1 MGLAAAEPAPCP
13 YAPMTRPR
21 PTTIEDL
28 RERHGSRF
36 RWLVLVTVMVGMMA
50 SIMSS
55 TIVNVAVPDMSRY
68 FHIGQDRA
76 QWISAAFMAATTL
89 SLLLTP
95 WLLQRYGLRK
105 TYVGANLLL
114 MAGGIVGGLS
124 GNYPVMIAMRV
135 LEGVAAGILTPIPN
149 VVIMR
154 EFPAN
159 RQGRAIGIFGFGVV
173 LAPAIGPV
181 VGGVLVEQFGWRSIF
196 FVVVPFCLAA
206 LELARRY
213 LPVVSSF
220 VTTPRPFDWT
230 GLCLA
235 TIATLAVL
243 NGLVDLQGDRTVQG
257 AVLLCGGASGFAAF
271 AFHQLRA
278 PHPLLQMRLFAHRPF
293 TMGAV
298 VSFVYGVGLFGSTY
312 LLPIYLQAA
321 LDFSPSRSGFVLLPA
336 GLALAITMPVAGR
349 LADKLRASRLVAA
362 GLVLLGG
369 STALTATVTPA
380 TSVLVLM
387 TWVVLGRVGMGLIM
401 PSLSLGSMRGL
412 GPVEIPQAASMS
424 NFLRQLGGAVGVS
437 VVGILLEW
445 RLAAHGV
452 TLLGAGG
459 DAARVHAFDE
469 TFLLLAA
476 ISLPA
481 IVAAW
486 FMEPKRSRN

>member
-1 MGLAAAEPAPCP
+1 
-13 YAPMTRPR
+13 MTTPP

-28 RERHGSRF
+28 RKRHGPRF
-36 RWLVLVTVMVGMMA
+36 RWLVLLTVMVGMMA

-95 WLLQRYGLRK
+95 WLLQRFGLRK

-114 MAGGIVGGLS
+114 MIGGIVGGLS

-135 LEGVAAGILTPIPN
+135 LEGVAAGILMPIPN

-154 EFPAN
+154 EFPGDQ
-159 RQGRAIGIFGFGVV
+159 QGRAIGIFGFGVV
-173 LAPAIGPV
+173 LAPAIGPA
-181 VGGVLVEQFGWRSIF
+181 VGGVLVEHFGWRSIF
-196 FVVVPFCLAA
+196 FVVVPFCVVA
-206 LELARRY
+206 LEMARRY

-220 VTTPRPFDWT
+220 KTTPKPFDWT
-230 GLCLA
+230 GLLWA
-235 TIATLAVL
+235 TSATLAVL
-243 NGLVDLQGDRTVQG
+243 NGLVDLQGGKTVQG
-257 AVLLCGGASGFAAF
+257 AVLLCGGAACFAAF

-278 PHPLLQMRLFAHRPF
+278 AHPLLQMRLFMHRPF
-293 TMGAV
+293 TMGAIV
-298 VSFVYGVGLFGSTY
+298 AFVYGIGLFGSTY

-321 LDFSPSRSGFVLLPA
+321 LDYSPSRAGLVLLPA
-336 GLALAITMPVAGR
+336 GLAMAITMPVAGR

-362 GLVLLGG
+362 GLVLLAV
-369 STALTATVTPA
+369 STVLTAA
-380 TSVLVLM
+380 ESSQTSVLVLIA
-387 TWVVLGRVGMGLIM
+387 WVVIGRIGIAIVI
-401 PSLSLGSMRGL
+401 PALSLGSMRGL
-412 GPVEIPQAASMS
+412 GTAEIPQAASMG

-437 VVGILLEW
+437 LVGILLEW
-445 RLAAHGV
+445 RLAAHRV
-452 TLLGAGG
+452 TLLGVGG
-459 DAARVHAFDE
+459 DAARIRAFDE

-476 ISLPA
+476 IMLPA

-486 FMEPKRSRN
+486 FMEPKKS

>member
-1 MGLAAAEPAPCP
+1 
-13 YAPMTRPR
+13 MTSSP

-28 RERHGSRF
+28 RKRHGPNF
-36 RWLVLVTVMVGMMA
+36 RWLVLLTVMVGMMA

-68 FHIGQDRA
+68 FQIGQDRA

-114 MAGGIVGGLS
+114 MLGGIVGGLS

-135 LEGVAAGILTPIPN
+135 IEGVAAGILMPIPN

-154 EFPAN
+154 EFPGDE
-159 RQGRAIGIFGFGVV
+159 QGRAIGIFGFGVV

-181 VGGVLVEQFGWRSIF
+181 VGGMLVEHFGWRSIF
-196 FVVVPFCLAA
+196 FVVVPFCVVA
-206 LELARRY
+206 LEMARRY

-220 VTTPRPFDWT
+220 VTTPKPFDWT
-230 GLCLA
+230 GLGLA
-235 TIATLAVL
+235 TCATLAVL
-243 NGLVDLQGDRTVQG
+243 NGLVDLQGGKTVQ
-257 AVLLCGGASGFAAF
+257 AAILLAGGVAAFGAF

-278 PHPLLQMRLFAHRPF
+278 AHPLLQMRLFTHRPF
-293 TMGAV
+293 TMGAIV
-298 VSFVYGVGLFGSTY
+298 AFVYGIGLFGSTY

-321 LDFSPSRSGFVLLPA
+321 LDYSPSRAGLVLLPA
-336 GLALAITMPVAGR
+336 GLAMAITMPVAGR

-362 GLVLLGG
+362 GLVLLAV
-369 STALTATVTPA
+369 STVLTATESSQ
-380 TSVLVLM
+380 TSVFVLIA
-387 TWVVLGRVGMGLIM
+387 WVVIGRIGIAIVM
-401 PSLSLGSMRGL
+401 PALSLGSMRGL
-412 GPVEIPQAASMS
+412 APAEIPQAASMG

-437 VVGILLEW
+437 LVGILLER

-452 TLLGAGG
+452 TLLGVGG
-459 DAARVHAFDE
+459 DAARIHAFDE

-476 ISLPA
+476 IMLPA

-486 FMEPKRSRN
+486 FMEPRKA

>member
-1 MGLAAAEPAPCP
+1 
-13 YAPMTRPR
+13 MTSSP
-21 PTTIEDL
+21 PTTIEHL
-28 RERHGSRF
+28 RMRHGPNF
-36 RWLVLVTVMVGMMA
+36 RWLVLLTVMVGMMA

-68 FHIGQDRA
+68 FQIGQDRA

-114 MAGGIVGGLS
+114 MIGGIVGGLS

-135 LEGVAAGILTPIPN
+135 LEGVAAGILMPIPN

-154 EFPAN
+154 EFPGDE
-159 RQGRAIGIFGFGVV
+159 QGRAIGIFGFGVV

-181 VGGVLVEQFGWRSIF
+181 VGGVLVEHFGWRSIF
-196 FVVVPFCLAA
+196 FVVVPFCLVA
-206 LELARRY
+206 LEMARRY

-230 GLCLA
+230 GLLWA
-235 TIATLAVL
+235 TSATLAVL
-243 NGLVDLQGDRTVQG
+243 NGLVDLQGGKTVQG
-257 AVLLCGGASGFAAF
+257 AVLLCGGAACFAAF

-278 PHPLLQMRLFAHRPF
+278 AHPLLQMRLFMHQPF
-293 TMGAV
+293 TMGAIV
-298 VSFVYGVGLFGSTY
+298 AFVYGIGLFGSTY

-321 LDFSPSRSGFVLLPA
+321 LDYSPSKSGFVLLPA

-349 LADKLRASRLVAA
+349 LADKLRASRLVTA
-362 GLVLLGG
+362 GLALLVV
-369 STALTATVTPA
+369 STMLMATVTPD
-380 TSVLVLM
+380 TSILILM
-387 TWVVLGRVGMGLIM
+387 AWVVLGRIGIGIIM

-412 GPVEIPQAASMS
+412 GVAEVPQAASMA

-437 VVGILLEW
+437 LVGILLEW

-459 DAARVHAFDE
+459 NAARVSAFDE
-469 TFLLLAA
+469 TFLILAA

-481 IVAAW
+481 MVAAW
-486 FMEPKRSRN
+486 FMEPGKR

>member
-1 MGLAAAEPAPCP
+1 
-13 YAPMTRPR
+13 MTSSP

-28 RERHGSRF
+28 RKRHGPNF
-36 RWLVLVTVMVGMMA
+36 RWLVLLTVMVGMMA

-114 MAGGIVGGLS
+114 MLGGIVGGLS

-135 LEGVAAGILTPIPN
+135 IEGVAAGILMPIPN

-154 EFPAN
+154 EFPGDE
-159 RQGRAIGIFGFGVV
+159 QGRAIGIFGFGVV
-173 LAPAIGPV
+173 LAPAIGPA
-181 VGGVLVEQFGWRSIF
+181 VGGMLVEHFGWRSIF
-196 FVVVPFCLAA
+196 FVVVPFCVVA
-206 LELARRY
+206 LEMARRY

-220 VTTPRPFDWT
+220 VTTPKPFDWT
-230 GLCLA
+230 GLGLA
-235 TIATLAVL
+235 TCATLAVL
-243 NGLVDLQGDRTVQG
+243 NGLVDLQGGKTVQ
-257 AVLLCGGASGFAAF
+257 AAILLAGGVAAFGAF

-278 PHPLLQMRLFAHRPF
+278 AHPLLQMRLFTHPPF
-293 TMGAV
+293 TMGAIV
-298 VSFVYGVGLFGSTY
+298 AFVYGIGLFGSTY

-321 LDFSPSRSGFVLLPA
+321 LDYSPSRAGLVLLPA
-336 GLALAITMPVAGR
+336 GLAMAITMPVAGR

-362 GLVLLGG
+362 GLVLLAV
-369 STALTATVTPA
+369 STVLTATESSQ
-380 TSVLVLM
+380 TSVFVLIA
-387 TWVVLGRVGMGLIM
+387 WVVIGRIGIAIVM
-401 PSLSLGSMRGL
+401 PALSLGSMRGL
-412 GPVEIPQAASMS
+412 APAEIPQAASMG

-437 VVGILLEW
+437 LVGILLER

-452 TLLGAGG
+452 TLLGVGG
-459 DAARVHAFDE
+459 DAARIHAFDE

-476 ISLPA
+476 IMLPA

-486 FMEPKRSRN
+486 FMEPRKA

>member
-1 MGLAAAEPAPCP
+1 
-13 YAPMTRPR
+13 MTSSP

-28 RERHGSRF
+28 RKRHGPNF
-36 RWLVLVTVMVGMMA
+36 RWLVLLTVMVVMMA

-68 FHIGQDRA
+68 FQIGQDRA

-114 MAGGIVGGLS
+114 MLGGIVGGLS

-135 LEGVAAGILTPIPN
+135 IEGVAAGILMPIPN

-154 EFPAN
+154 EFPGDQ
-159 RQGRAIGIFGFGVV
+159 QGRAIGIFGFGVV
-173 LAPAIGPV
+173 LAPAIGPA
-181 VGGVLVEQFGWRSIF
+181 VGGVLVEHFGWRSIF
-196 FVVVPFCLAA
+196 FVVVPFCVVA
-206 LELARRY
+206 LEMARRY

-220 VTTPRPFDWT
+220 VTTPKPFDWT
-230 GLCLA
+230 GLALA
-235 TIATLAVL
+235 TCATLAVL
-243 NGLVDLQGDRTVQG
+243 NGLVDLQGGKTVQ
-257 AVLLCGGASGFAAF
+257 AAILLAGGVAAFGAF

-278 PHPLLQMRLFAHRPF
+278 AHPLLQMHLFAHRPF
-293 TMGAV
+293 TMGAIV
-298 VSFVYGVGLFGSTY
+298 AFVYGIGLFGSTY

-321 LDFSPSRSGFVLLPA
+321 LDYSPSRAGLVLLPA
-336 GLALAITMPVAGR
+336 GLAMAITMPVAGR

-362 GLVLLGG
+362 GLVLLAV
-369 STALTATVTPA
+369 STVLTATESSQ
-380 TSVLVLM
+380 TSVLVLIA
-387 TWVVLGRVGMGLIM
+387 WVVIGRIGIAIVI
-401 PSLSLGSMRGL
+401 PALSLGSMRGL
-412 GPVEIPQAASMS
+412 APAEIPQAASMG

-437 VVGILLEW
+437 LVGILLEW

-452 TLLGAGG
+452 TLLGVGG

-476 ISLPA
+476 IMLPA

-486 FMEPKRSRN
+486 FMEPKKA

>member
-1 MGLAAAEPAPCP
+1 
-13 YAPMTRPR
+13 MTRPH

-28 RERHGSRF
+28 RERHGPRF

-50 SIMSS
+50 SILSS

-114 MAGGIVGGLS
+114 MLGGVVGGLS

-181 VGGVLVEQFGWRSIF
+181 VGGVLVEHFGWRSIF
-196 FVVVPFCLAA
+196 FVVVPFCIAA
-206 LELARRY
+206 LELARRF

-220 VTTPRPFDWT
+220 VTTPKPFDWT

-235 TIATLAVL
+235 TFATLAVL
-243 NGLVDLQGDRTVQG
+243 NGLVDLQGNRTIQG
-257 AVLLCGGASGFAAF
+257 AILLGGGAACFAAF

-298 VSFVYGVGLFGSTY
+298 VSFVYGIGLFGSTY
-312 LLPIYLQAA
+312 LLPIYLQSA
-321 LDFSPSRSGFVLLPA
+321 LDFSPSKSGFVLLPA

-349 LADKLRASRLVAA
+349 LADKLRASRLVAG

-387 TWVVLGRVGMGLIM
+387 AWVVLGRIGMGLIM

-437 VVGILLEW
+437 LVGILLEW

-452 TLLGAGG
+452 TLLGEGG
-459 DAARVHAFDE
+459 DAARIRAFDE
-469 TFLLLAA
+469 SFLLLAA
-476 ISLPA
+476 ITLPA
-481 IVAAW
+481 VAAAW
-486 FMEPKRSRN
+486 FMEPRKKPAQERS

>member
-1 MGLAAAEPAPCP
+1 
-13 YAPMTRPR
+13 MTSLR

-28 RERHGSRF
+28 RERHGPRF

-55 TIVNVAVPDMSRY
+55 TIVNVAVPDMSVY
-68 FHIGQDRA
+68 FKIGQDRA

-105 TYVGANLLL
+105 TYIGATLLL

-124 GNYPVMIAMRV
+124 GNYPVMITMRV

-173 LAPAIGPV
+173 LAPAIGPAL
-181 VGGVLVEQFGWRSIF
+181 GGVLVEEFGWRSIF
-196 FVVVPFCLAA
+196 FVVVPFCLVA

-213 LPVVSSF
+213 LPQVSTF
-220 VTTPRPFDWT
+220 VTQPRPFDWT
-230 GLCLA
+230 GLILA
-235 TIATLAVL
+235 TSATLAVL
-243 NGLVDLQGDRTVQG
+243 NGLVEMQGEHTVRG
-257 AVLLCGGASGFAAF
+257 ALLLAAGVAGFAGF

-278 PHPLLQMRLFAHRPF
+278 ANPLLQMRLFVHQPF
-293 TMGAV
+293 AIGALV
-298 VSFVYGVGLFGSTY
+298 AFIYGVGLFGSTY
-312 LLPIYLQAA
+312 LLPIYMQAA
-321 LDFSPSRSGFVLLPA
+321 LDFSPSKSGFVLIPA
-336 GLALAITMPVAGR
+336 GLALAFTMPVAGR
-349 LADKLRASRLVAA
+349 LSDKMRASRLVAA
-362 GLVLLGG
+362 GMALLAA
-369 STALTATVTPA
+369 SLALTATVSPQ

-387 TWVVLGRVGMGLIM
+387 LWVVLGRVGMGTIM
-401 PSLSLGSMRGL
+401 PALSIGSMRGL
-412 GPVEIPQAASMS
+412 GPAEIPQAASMG

-437 VVGILLEW
+437 LVGIIIEW

-452 TLLGAGG
+452 TLLGEGG
-459 DAARVHAFDE
+459 GAARLAAFDE
-469 TFLLLAA
+469 SFLLLAA
-476 ISLPA
+476 ICLPA
-481 IVAAW
+481 IIAAW
-486 FMEPKRSRN
+486 FMEPRLDEKRGPGPSSRPPPAS

>member
-1 MGLAAAEPAPCP
+1 
-13 YAPMTRPR
+13 MTRPP

-28 RERHGSRF
+28 RERHGPRF

-105 TYVGANLLL
+105 TYVGANVLL
-114 MAGGIVGGLS
+114 MVGGIVGGLS

-213 LPVVSSF
+213 LPAVSSF
-220 VTTPRPFDWT
+220 VTTPKPFDWA

-243 NGLVDLQGDRTVQG
+243 NGLVDLQGDRTLQG
-257 AVLLCGGASGFAAF
+257 AVLLCGGAAGFAAF

-293 TMGAV
+293 TMGAI

-312 LLPIYLQAA
+312 LLPIYLQSA
-321 LDFSPSRSGFVLLPA
+321 LDFSPSKSGFVLLPA

-349 LADKLRASRLVAA
+349 LADKLRASRLVAG

-387 TWVVLGRVGMGLIM
+387 AWVVLGRIGMGLIM

-437 VVGILLEW
+437 LVGILLEW

-452 TLLGAGG
+452 TLLGEGG
-459 DAARVHAFDE
+459 DAARVRAFDE

-486 FMEPKRSRN
+486 FLEPRSKPRN

>member
-1 MGLAAAEPAPCP
+1 
-13 YAPMTRPR
+13 MTSSP

-28 RERHGSRF
+28 RRRHGPNF
-36 RWLVLVTVMVGMMA
+36 RWLVLLTVMVGMMA

-68 FHIGQDRA
+68 FQIGQDRA

-95 WLLQRYGLRK
+95 WLLQRCGLRK

-114 MAGGIVGGLS
+114 MLGGIVGGLS

-135 LEGVAAGILTPIPN
+135 IEGVAAGILMPIPN

-154 EFPAN
+154 EFPGDE
-159 RQGRAIGIFGFGVV
+159 QGRAIGIFGFGVV

-181 VGGVLVEQFGWRSIF
+181 VGGILVEHFGWRSIF
-196 FVVVPFCLAA
+196 FVVVPFCVVA
-206 LELARRY
+206 LEMARRY

-220 VTTPRPFDWT
+220 VTTPKPFDWT
-230 GLCLA
+230 GLGLA
-235 TIATLAVL
+235 TCATLAVL
-243 NGLVDLQGDRTVQG
+243 NGLVDLQGAKTVQ
-257 AVLLCGGASGFAAF
+257 AAILLAGGVAAFGAF

-278 PHPLLQMRLFAHRPF
+278 AHPLLQMHLFTHRPF
-293 TMGAV
+293 TMGAIV
-298 VSFVYGVGLFGSTY
+298 AFVYGIGLFGSTY

-321 LDFSPSRSGFVLLPA
+321 LDYSPSRAGFVLLPA
-336 GLALAITMPVAGR
+336 GLAMAITMPVAGR

-362 GLVLLGG
+362 GLVLLAV
-369 STALTATVTPA
+369 STLLTATESSQS
-380 TSVLVLM
+380 SVFVLIA
-387 TWVVLGRVGMGLIM
+387 WVVIGRIGIAIVM
-401 PSLSLGSMRGL
+401 PALSLGSMRGL
-412 GPVEIPQAASMS
+412 APAEIPQAASMG

-437 VVGILLEW
+437 LVGILLER

-452 TLLGAGG
+452 TLLGVGG
-459 DAARVHAFDE
+459 DAARIHAFDE

-476 ISLPA
+476 IMLPA

-486 FMEPKRSRN
+486 FMEPRKA

>member
-1 MGLAAAEPAPCP
+1 
-13 YAPMTRPR
+13 MTAHGRTTA
-21 PTTIEDL
+21 PTTIDDL
-28 RERHGSRF
+28 RKRHGPNF
-36 RWLVLVTVMVGMMA
+36 RWLVLLTVMVGMMA

-68 FHIGQDRA
+68 FQIGQDRA

-114 MAGGIVGGLS
+114 MIGGIVGGLS

-135 LEGVAAGILTPIPN
+135 IEGVAAGILMPIPN

-154 EFPAN
+154 EFPGDE
-159 RQGRAIGIFGFGVV
+159 QGRAIGIFGFGVV

-181 VGGVLVEQFGWRSIF
+181 VGGMLVEHFGWRSIF
-196 FVVVPFCLAA
+196 FVVVPFCVVA
-206 LELARRY
+206 LEMARRY

-220 VTTPRPFDWT
+220 VTTPKPFDWT
-230 GLCLA
+230 GLGLA
-235 TIATLAVL
+235 TCATLAVL
-243 NGLVDLQGDRTVQG
+243 NGLVDLQGGKTVQ
-257 AVLLCGGASGFAAF
+257 AAILLAGGVAAFGAF

-278 PHPLLQMRLFAHRPF
+278 AHPLLQMRLFTHRPF
-293 TMGAV
+293 TMGAIV
-298 VSFVYGVGLFGSTY
+298 AFVYGIGLFGSTY

-321 LDFSPSRSGFVLLPA
+321 LDYSPSRAGLVLLPA
-336 GLALAITMPVAGR
+336 GLAMAITMPVAGR

-362 GLVLLGG
+362 GLVLLAV
-369 STALTATVTPA
+369 STVLTATESSQ
-380 TSVLVLM
+380 TSVFVLIA
-387 TWVVLGRVGMGLIM
+387 WVVIGRIGIAIVM
-401 PSLSLGSMRGL
+401 PALSLGSMRGL
-412 GPVEIPQAASMS
+412 APAEIPQAASMG

-437 VVGILLEW
+437 LVGILLER

-452 TLLGAGG
+452 TLLGVGG
-459 DAARVHAFDE
+459 DAARIHAFDE

-476 ISLPA
+476 IMLPA

-486 FMEPKRSRN
+486 FMEPKKG

>member
-1 MGLAAAEPAPCP
+1 
-13 YAPMTRPR
+13 MTSSP

-28 RERHGSRF
+28 RKRHGPRF
-36 RWLVLVTVMVGMMA
+36 RWLVLLTVMVGMMA

-154 EFPAN
+154 EFPGDE
-159 RQGRAIGIFGFGVV
+159 QGRAIGIFGFGVV

-181 VGGVLVEQFGWRSIF
+181 VGGVLVEHFGWRSIF
-196 FVVVPFCLAA
+196 FVVVPFCVVA
-206 LELARRY
+206 LEMARRY

-220 VTTPRPFDWT
+220 KTTPKPFDWT
-230 GLCLA
+230 GLLWA
-235 TIATLAVL
+235 TSATLAVL
-243 NGLVDLQGDRTVQG
+243 NGLVDLQGEKTVQG
-257 AVLLCGGASGFAAF
+257 AVLLCGGAACFAAF
-271 AFHQLRA
+271 VFHQLRA
-278 PHPLLQMRLFAHRPF
+278 AHPLLQMRLFMHQPF
-293 TMGAV
+293 TMGAIV
-298 VSFVYGVGLFGSTY
+298 AFVYGIGLFGSTY

-321 LDFSPSRSGFVLLPA
+321 LDYSPSKSGFVLLPA

-349 LADKLRASRLVAA
+349 LADKLRASRLVTA
-362 GLVLLGG
+362 GLALLVV
-369 STALTATVTPA
+369 STMLMATVTPD
-380 TSVLVLM
+380 TSILILM
-387 TWVVLGRVGMGLIM
+387 AWVVLGRIGIGIIM

-412 GPVEIPQAASMS
+412 GVAEVPQAASMA
-424 NFLRQLGGAVGVS
+424 NFLRQLGGAVGIS
-437 VVGILLEW
+437 LVGILLEW

-452 TLLGAGG
+452 TLLGAG
-459 DAARVHAFDE
+459 DDTARVSAFDE
-469 TFLLLAA
+469 TFVLLAA
-476 ISLPA
+476 ISVPA
-481 IVAAW
+481 MVAAW
-486 FMEPKRSRN
+486 FMEPRKA

>member
-1 MGLAAAEPAPCP
+1 
-13 YAPMTRPR
+13 MTSSP

-28 RERHGSRF
+28 RKRHGPNF
-36 RWLVLVTVMVGMMA
+36 RWLVLLTVMVGMMA

-68 FHIGQDRA
+68 FQIGQDRA

-114 MAGGIVGGLS
+114 MLGGIVGGLS

-135 LEGVAAGILTPIPN
+135 IEGVAAGILMPIPN

-154 EFPAN
+154 EFPGDE
-159 RQGRAIGIFGFGVV
+159 QGRAIGIFGFGVV

-181 VGGVLVEQFGWRSIF
+181 VGGMLVEHFGWRSIF
-196 FVVVPFCLAA
+196 FVVVPFCVVA
-206 LELARRY
+206 LEMARRY

-220 VTTPRPFDWT
+220 VTTPKPFDWT
-230 GLCLA
+230 GLGLA
-235 TIATLAVL
+235 TCATLAVL
-243 NGLVDLQGDRTVQG
+243 NGLVDLQGGKSVQ
-257 AVLLCGGASGFAAF
+257 AAILLAGGVAAFGAF

-278 PHPLLQMRLFAHRPF
+278 AHPLLQMRLFTHRPF
-293 TMGAV
+293 TMGAIV
-298 VSFVYGVGLFGSTY
+298 AFVYGIGLFGSTY

-321 LDFSPSRSGFVLLPA
+321 LDYSPSRAGLVLLPA
-336 GLALAITMPVAGR
+336 GLAMAITMPVAGR

-362 GLVLLGG
+362 GLVLLAV
-369 STALTATVTPA
+369 STVLTATESSQ
-380 TSVLVLM
+380 TSVFVLIA
-387 TWVVLGRVGMGLIM
+387 WVVIGRIGIAIVM
-401 PSLSLGSMRGL
+401 PALSLGSMRGL
-412 GPVEIPQAASMS
+412 APAEIPQAASMG

-437 VVGILLEW
+437 LVGILLER

-452 TLLGAGG
+452 TLLGVGG
-459 DAARVHAFDE
+459 DAARIHAFDE

-476 ISLPA
+476 IMLPA

-486 FMEPKRSRN
+486 FMEPRKA